1 MKTLTFKVSEAEAR
15 SLRMAAHRAQLT
27 LSEYLRQ
34 RIRANT
40 EAEASVHLVK
50 CPATGAMIFA
60 PDPLKP
66 PLTPA
71 VVKKILT
78 DFP

>member
-15 SLRMAAHRAQLT
+15 SLRLAALRAHLS

-34 RIRANT
+34 RIRSSPA
-40 EAEASVHLVK
+40 AEASVHLAE

>member
-15 SLRMAAHRAQLT
+15 SLRMAALRAHLT

-34 RIRANT
+34 RIRSGPAG
-40 EAEASVHLVK
+40 EASVHMVK

-60 PDPLKP
+60 PDPLKS
-66 PLTPA
+66 PLTAA
-71 VVKKILT
+71 VVKEILT